1 MGPATAVNVLRLNPV
16 SVSEKPTLVKLEL
29 EEASPEET
37 ELVAQLDPRRLPR
50 HVAVIMDGNGRWAG
64 KRRMPRI
71 AGHQAGVE
79 SVRSTVETCA
89 RLHIPALTLYAF
101 SAENWKRPEQEVS
114 FLMRLLRYFLRAELE
129 TLNRNNIRLQAIGR
143 IQDLPVPVQEDLHW
157 SIAATD
163 GNSGMMLTLAL
174 NYGARTELADAIRV
188 IAAKVRDG
196 SLQPEQID
204 EALISSHLYT
214 ADLPDPDL
222 LIRTSGE
229 MRISN
234 FLLWQIAYAELWVTN
249 VLWPDFRRPELL
261 RALLDYQKRDRRFGG
276 LNGDAARA

>member
-1 MGPATAVNVLRLNPV
+1 V

-29 EEASPEET
+29 EAASPEEAD
-37 ELVAQLDPRRLPR
+37 LLAQLDPRRLPR

-64 KRRMPRI
+64 KRLMPRV
-71 AGHQAGVE
+71 AGHQAGVD
-79 SVRSTVETCA
+79 SVRNTVETCA

-114 FLMRLLRYFLRAELE
+114 FLMRLLRHFLRAELE

-143 IQDLPVPVQEDLHW
+143 IQNLPLTVQEDLQW
-157 SIAATD
+157 CMSSTS
-163 GNSGMMLTLAL
+163 GNTGMVLTLAL
-174 NYGARTELADAIRV
+174 NYGSRLEMVDAVRA

-196 SLQPEQID
+196 ALQPEQID
-204 EALISSHLYT
+204 EELIGAHLYT
-214 ADLPDPDL
+214 AQLPDPDL

-234 FLLWQIAYAELWVTN
+234 FLLWQIAYAELWVTH

-261 RALLDYQKRDRRFGG
+261 RALVDYQKRDRRFGG

>member
-1 MGPATAVNVLRLNPV
+1 MNVLRLNPV

-29 EEASPEET
+29 EGASPEET
-37 ELVAQLDPRRLPR
+37 ELVVQLDPRRLPR
-50 HVAVIMDGNGRWAG
+50 HIAVIMDGNGRWAG

-143 IQDLPVPVQEDLHW
+143 IQDLPAPVQEDLHW
-157 SIAATD
+157 SIATTS

-174 NYGARTELADAIRV
+174 NYGARTEMTDAIRI
-188 IAAKVRDG
+188 IASKVRDG
-196 SLQPEQID
+196 ALQPEQID
-204 EALISSHLYT
+204 ETLITSHLYT